1 MGEFCSKPESGNSQS
16 HPNAPSGGTQNNRS
30 RDGNAVNASTA
41 SAGFLSN
48 MCDTISRLQ
57 SESHLPPNSLPPG
70 SRIAVSPEQAYVSNI
85 TRNGRPEVLSG
96 AGPPHTSGS
105 HAGMLTAEDML
116 TAAQICS
123 HLSQSQLSALAAA
136 YHHQQQ
142 QIQRSVN
149 PMAAGNPSL
158 GHVPGMTF
166 AQALAAV
173 PSISKSSSPTV
184 SLGVHNTHQPPRQP
198 FHPSQAVMHQNSQKR
213 PPSGQSQFHPSHS
226 AQIGSTASST
236 RPSLASQ
243 SILHH
248 RGNHTGLPG
257 FGAVSSHGS
266 ISQPITSHIEPGSN
280 SHNTHHQT
288 RASPSLS
295 PSPGNNIYQNR
306 RSQLAPSNH
315 PNKRPRISVGS
326 QPPHPVS
333 SLPSGHVTNTISPAG
348 MEALLGSV
356 VVSKAMASL
365 AAGSNFLNPNAYSA
379 ATEVAAA
386 AAAALTPFYTSINN
400 GNVSNSASVTTPNQ
414 AVYQPHNQ
422 QHGSMGNNSSSGAHF
437 LNQQHILPS
446 SSTAYPGSLMGPI
459 PGSLLNS
466 LNNRP
471 FSHTTV
477 SAQVITS
484 GQSLVSAPGL
494 GCQSVASHPQSSHLP
509 TKAPHPTSV
518 AQNPSR
524 LISGHL
530 HHPHVPTHPT
540 QGNFHQS
547 NHPLPQP
554 NSQHMMGHSNLPQ
567 GSGVLRQQTKEPAY
581 HPQVEAI
588 SPAPDESR
596 LVDAQDAKLHRER
609 EEVNRQLTVLDADIN
624 KQESHLRNLCEREA
638 RLAARLAAAPAPD
651 ISNKDLEGSSDPDI
665 KAERSDTATSEA
677 SFTAK
682 KNFQRNYEN
691 PIQAIISENRQR
703 TRQRHLIFTK
713 LCGPKVNPGP
723 YALPF
728 YRQPSDLP
736 SVRAIQSRFRG
747 HFRSKLILYLQRRL
761 RAEQSRIKF
770 LAQQY
775 ERNSKIFT
783 KKMDKLLSTTKRRQ
797 RDLRHRDIFEK
808 ALPEVKKNREDR
820 EMGSTEYA
828 KSGGEDA
835 DSGGMS
841 NLADGSQA
849 TPYDAI
855 EEMNKLKEYAI
866 DPPVMLAPWQR
877 RYQFICES
885 GLVTDCRAQLQETQ
899 DLSRWS
905 EEEKQI
911 FKERFLATPKNFTS
925 IAAHLDRKTVADC
938 IHYYYLTKKK
948 EGYKQLLKKHNARRR
963 RAAQTERGGGGSG
976 GASSNS
982 NTGGSSGGHG
992 NNGSHSNAH
1001 SAPPSGNCQNVNTNS
1016 PRGDNNEPEEKDA
1029 VNPKTSQADSS
1040 GPPESNENAEI
1051 RDADGSKSSSKRDG
1065 GGSSGARSR
1074 TGRGRPSQHSSH
1086 SNHSNAD
1093 NNSTASHGRN
1103 RENKCSRNNTDSQ
1116 TRRAFIDAKESETDH
1131 SLPTLDKELPVED
1144 KKKNDSDS
1152 HTTTTSSNSQ
1162 MAEAVTNSNK
1172 SQANSEAV
1180 SSTSPCI
1187 KDLIHFAIEKNLSKP
1202 SNDNQ
1207 TNSTETSSRFAPS
1220 EENMFQTANS
1230 NSENCDVSTSKTMS
1244 SSTLPMT
1251 SISCDSSNLNKD
1263 NLDSSPTIFPST
1275 TAAEIY
1281 AAAARF
1287 AAVSANACGMNTD
1300 PSAISVSESVENGNR
1315 NVSHSS
1321 SSSISSSTTFTQSKS
1336 DQCDISS
1343 LDVKK
1348 KWVASTSLP
1357 CSTLGY
1363 SHQNSAGRSLDP
1375 SASSKAI
1382 LIGDFL
1388 TAQQLGRTD
1397 SSSWGNSHVTSR
1409 SADYTGSS
1417 HQLSRSI
1424 DPSTLPVCHPSH
1436 SSTAYNNYEPQSGSN
1451 YRSVSVVSDKGLS
1464 NDFLAEHAIRLAMQ
1478 AKAAAAAA
1486 AAASAS
1492 ASIQLDGGRPSASII
1507 ENNFNSERCVYSPLT
1522 PSPVKGDGVSATVS
1536 LSSSVQ
1542 PILSRIQNLK
1552 NDGMHHFSPSFPNQ
1566 SVGISNSMHSKL
1578 DSDPSMSINA
1588 AQVASFVAN
1597 ANRLYLEEVG
1607 SYTSRD
1613 RSDSMRTLTS
1623 SEATQLYSVLQHL
1636 RQQKQDGDSL
1646 SHQKTC
1652 HVSNTNIDISKQNF
1666 REQQT
1671 EDMGIFPPRPHSSEN
1686 TSDHPV
1692 DPYSER
1698 EIMRGAQSRFMGYNS
1713 PLNMPE
1719 DSHGTRKSVSRT
1731 GHSNFIPDS
1740 VDPSCDPS
1748 ALASEARYRRRGYTE
1763 SQINLRHISNSTG
1776 PNICSSVGDSQ
1787 LVPVHSELPNKLPA
1801 VEEKGGVSPTSF
1813 TTATYIDALI
1823 NSHLSKSSKTQVD
1836 RPRTSS
1842 NSNESD
1848 VNQPA
1853 LVSITTAS
1861 PSSFSKYSLPELTV
1875 EESKTFT
1882 YRTDNSHAVHGH
1894 QSITGKRSSIPIG
1907 SNTLE
1912 NPINKAIAEEIRAK
1926 TSARNS
1932 AIPSNVCSPHQSR
1945 TPSPVSKFHSTRNS
1959 ESQFCNMNV
1968 PPKKQDRSLSR
1979 SLECNQNVMN
1989 KTCQKLTPVDEKRK
2003 APELGNNVTIDSPMN
2018 HSASPVSD
2026 IESPGKLQIDLA
2038 TSSYS
2043 PKVVHES
2050 ANSVISG
2057 NSDCRRNNSPDHWSY
2072 AYPNDI
2078 GKDCDHNS
2086 SKILEACNIDSSDST
2101 SMKTL

>member
-422 QHGSMGNNSSSGAHF
+422 QHGSM
-437 LNQQHILPS
+437 
-446 SSTAYPGSLMGPI
+446 
-459 PGSLLNS
+459 
-466 LNNRP
+466 
-471 FSHTTV
+471 
-477 SAQVITS
+477 
-484 GQSLVSAPGL
+484 VSAPGL

-775 ERNSKIFT
+775 ERNSK
-783 KKMDKLLSTTKRRQ
+783 
-797 RDLRHRDIFEK
+797 
-808 ALPEVKKNREDR
+808 V
-820 EMGSTEYA
+820 
-828 KSGGEDA
+828 
-835 DSGGMS
+835 
-841 NLADGSQA
+841 
-849 TPYDAI
+849 
-855 EEMNKLKEYAI
+855 
-866 DPPVMLAPWQR
+866 
-877 RYQFICES
+877 
-885 GLVTDCRAQLQETQ
+885 
-899 DLSRWS
+899 
-905 EEEKQI
+905 
-911 FKERFLATPKNFTS
+911 
-925 IAAHLDRKTVADC
+925 
-938 IHYYYLTKKK
+938 
-948 EGYKQLLKKHNARRR
+948 
-963 RAAQTERGGGGSG
+963 
-976 GASSNS
+976 
-982 NTGGSSGGHG
+982 
-992 NNGSHSNAH
+992 
-1001 SAPPSGNCQNVNTNS
+1001 
-1016 PRGDNNEPEEKDA
+1016 
-1029 VNPKTSQADSS
+1029 
-1040 GPPESNENAEI
+1040 
-1051 RDADGSKSSSKRDG
+1051 
-1065 GGSSGARSR
+1065 
-1074 TGRGRPSQHSSH
+1074 
-1086 SNHSNAD
+1086 
-1093 NNSTASHGRN
+1093 
-1103 RENKCSRNNTDSQ
+1103 
-1116 TRRAFIDAKESETDH
+1116 
-1131 SLPTLDKELPVED
+1131 
-1144 KKKNDSDS
+1144 
-1152 HTTTTSSNSQ
+1152 
-1162 MAEAVTNSNK
+1162 
-1172 SQANSEAV
+1172 
-1180 SSTSPCI
+1180 
-1187 KDLIHFAIEKNLSKP
+1187 
-1202 SNDNQ
+1202 
-1207 TNSTETSSRFAPS
+1207 
-1220 EENMFQTANS
+1220 
-1230 NSENCDVSTSKTMS
+1230 
-1244 SSTLPMT
+1244 
-1251 SISCDSSNLNKD
+1251 
-1263 NLDSSPTIFPST
+1263 
-1275 TAAEIY
+1275 
-1281 AAAARF
+1281 
-1287 AAVSANACGMNTD
+1287 
-1300 PSAISVSESVENGNR
+1300 
-1315 NVSHSS
+1315 
-1321 SSSISSSTTFTQSKS
+1321 
-1336 DQCDISS
+1336 
-1343 LDVKK
+1343 
-1348 KWVASTSLP
+1348 
-1357 CSTLGY
+1357 
-1363 SHQNSAGRSLDP
+1363 
-1375 SASSKAI
+1375 
-1382 LIGDFL
+1382 
-1388 TAQQLGRTD
+1388 
-1397 SSSWGNSHVTSR
+1397 
-1409 SADYTGSS
+1409 
-1417 HQLSRSI
+1417 
-1424 DPSTLPVCHPSH
+1424 
-1436 SSTAYNNYEPQSGSN
+1436 
-1451 YRSVSVVSDKGLS
+1451 
-1464 NDFLAEHAIRLAMQ
+1464 
-1478 AKAAAAAA
+1478 
-1486 AAASAS
+1486 
-1492 ASIQLDGGRPSASII
+1492 
-1507 ENNFNSERCVYSPLT
+1507 
-1522 PSPVKGDGVSATVS
+1522 
-1536 LSSSVQ
+1536 
-1542 PILSRIQNLK
+1542 
-1552 NDGMHHFSPSFPNQ
+1552 
-1566 SVGISNSMHSKL
+1566 
-1578 DSDPSMSINA
+1578 
-1588 AQVASFVAN
+1588 
-1597 ANRLYLEEVG
+1597 
-1607 SYTSRD
+1607 
-1613 RSDSMRTLTS
+1613 
-1623 SEATQLYSVLQHL
+1623 
-1636 RQQKQDGDSL
+1636 
-1646 SHQKTC
+1646 
-1652 HVSNTNIDISKQNF
+1652 
-1666 REQQT
+1666 
-1671 EDMGIFPPRPHSSEN
+1671 
-1686 TSDHPV
+1686 
-1692 DPYSER
+1692 
-1698 EIMRGAQSRFMGYNS
+1698 
-1713 PLNMPE
+1713 
-1719 DSHGTRKSVSRT
+1719 
-1731 GHSNFIPDS
+1731 
-1740 VDPSCDPS
+1740 
-1748 ALASEARYRRRGYTE
+1748 
-1763 SQINLRHISNSTG
+1763 
-1776 PNICSSVGDSQ
+1776 
-1787 LVPVHSELPNKLPA
+1787 
-1801 VEEKGGVSPTSF
+1801 
-1813 TTATYIDALI
+1813 
-1823 NSHLSKSSKTQVD
+1823 
-1836 RPRTSS
+1836 
-1842 NSNESD
+1842 
-1848 VNQPA
+1848 
-1853 LVSITTAS
+1853 
-1861 PSSFSKYSLPELTV
+1861 
-1875 EESKTFT
+1875 
-1882 YRTDNSHAVHGH
+1882 
-1894 QSITGKRSSIPIG
+1894 
-1907 SNTLE
+1907 
-1912 NPINKAIAEEIRAK
+1912 
-1926 TSARNS
+1926 
-1932 AIPSNVCSPHQSR
+1932 
-1945 TPSPVSKFHSTRNS
+1945 
-1959 ESQFCNMNV
+1959 
-1968 PPKKQDRSLSR
+1968 
-1979 SLECNQNVMN
+1979 
-1989 KTCQKLTPVDEKRK
+1989 
-2003 APELGNNVTIDSPMN
+2003 
-2018 HSASPVSD
+2018 
-2026 IESPGKLQIDLA
+2026 
-2038 TSSYS
+2038 
-2043 PKVVHES
+2043 
-2050 ANSVISG
+2050 
-2057 NSDCRRNNSPDHWSY
+2057 
-2072 AYPNDI
+2072 
-2078 GKDCDHNS
+2078 
-2086 SKILEACNIDSSDST
+2086 
-2101 SMKTL
+2101 